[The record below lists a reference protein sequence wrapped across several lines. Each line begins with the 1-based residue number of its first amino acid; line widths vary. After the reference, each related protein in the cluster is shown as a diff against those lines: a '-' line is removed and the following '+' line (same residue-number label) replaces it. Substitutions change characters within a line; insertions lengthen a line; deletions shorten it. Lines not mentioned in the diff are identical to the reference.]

1 MCVNYNTLVLL
12 LERVVIG
19 ANKPHLRPNKWESL
33 LGVQLGGICLKDQQI
48 IHTQARLF
56 ITEEHH

>member
-1 MCVNYNTLVLL
+1 MVT
-12 LERVVIG
+12 G
-19 ANKPHLRPNKWESL
+19 ANKPHLRPDKWEFP
-33 LGVQLGGICLKDQQI
+33 LGVQFGGIYLKDQQI